1 MVTWEELERR
11 CMQCQG
17 CGLAETRT
25 NVVFGTGNRQADVLF
40 IGEGPGE
47 QEDLQGEPF
56 VGPAGKL
63 LDVMLDVI
71 DLNRSTVYIANI
83 VKCRPPRNR
92 DPLNQE
98 QDACIGYLRA
108 QTALLRPKIIVCLG
122 RIAAM
127 RIIDREFRI
136 TRQHGQWFDR
146 AGVQMTALYHPS
158 ALLRDPSKRPETF
171 LDLKGIQA
179 KIRAL
184 CPDSFSNPIPPADQR
199 QNVLPPK

>member
-199 QNVLPPK
+199 QNGLPPK